1 MPSIQDLRRRIRAV
15 RNMQQVTRAM
25 KMVAAAKLRRAQSR
39 VFAARPYANK
49 MVDVLSDL
57 AERVEGY
64 THPLLE
70 QRGDDHLVLVLI
82 TADRGLCGAFNTNL
96 IRAAQQF
103 LREHE
108 SKQVEM
114 VTIGRRGRDFFRR
127 RQITIR
133 DQYINIAAKQVE
145 FADAQKIAHKL
156 IQDFSDPEQGL
167 DRVVLIYN
175 EFKSAMQQRIV
186 VEPLLPLGGFKS
198 QERPPRE
205 VFIDYLYEQPPAE
218 IFSSLLPHYVETQIY
233 RALLESSASEHGA
246 RMVAMDSA
254 TNNAAELIETLTLHM
269 NRARQ
274 TSITKEIIEIVS
286 GAAAL
291 EEMAG

>member
-1 MPSIQDLRRRIRAV
+1 MPNIQDLRRRIRAV

-25 KMVAAAKLRRAQSR
+25 KMVSAAKLRRAQAR
-39 VFAARPYANK
+39 VFAARPYADK
-49 MVDVLSDL
+49 MADVLGDL
-57 AERVEGY
+57 VDRVEGY

-70 QRGDDHLVLVLI
+70 PRGDDHLVLILT

-103 LREHE
+103 LREHAD
-108 SKQVEM
+108 KHVEL

-127 RQITIR
+127 REIPIR
-133 DQYINIAAKQVE
+133 DQYVNVTDKQVQ
-145 FADAQKIAHKL
+145 FVDAQEIARKL
-156 IQDFSDPEQGL
+156 IHDFSDREQGI
-167 DRVVLIYN
+167 DGIFLIYS

-186 VEPLLPLGGFKS
+186 VDPLLPLSGFKS
-198 QERPPRE
+198 PDPASRE
-205 VFIDYLYEQPPAE
+205 VQIDYLYEQPPAE
-218 IFSSLLPHYVETQIY
+218 ILGSLLPHYVETKIY

-246 RMVAMDSA
+246 RMVAMDAA
-254 TNNAAELIETLTLHM
+254 TNNAKELIDTLTLKM
-269 NRARQ
+269 NRVRQ

-291 EEMAG
+291 AEISG